1 MTDELGFALL
11 ILIPI
16 FLLFPLTY
24 WVHRREKEY
33 QANAKRIY
41 LELAE
46 QDRRAAE

>member
-16 FLLFPLTY
+16 FSLFPLLY
-24 WVHRREKEY
+24 WIQRRE
-33 QANAKRIY
+33 R
-41 LELAE
+41 AE